1 MTAEIVFLHVQTSNL
16 ISMESIIITQSQQ
29 AASGRVESLVEIA
42 DRYRR
47 LYEDTSG
54 RLEAAI
60 GALAVSHFNTL
71 QATQL
76 LGIMANAYFDLSR
89 QYREKQEK
97 EIAELEAYHKA
108 VMEKAT
114 KVMEKAT
121 KALEGHP
128 IV

>member
-1 MTAEIVFLHVQTSNL
+1 MHVQTSNL
-16 ISMESIIITQSQQ
+16 ISMEPIIITQSQQ

-54 RLEAAI
+54 RLGAAI

-97 EIAELEAYHKA
+97 EIAELEAKQTELAAYQKA
-108 VMEKAT
+108 
-114 KVMEKAT
+114 VMEKAT

>member
-1 MTAEIVFLHVQTSNL
+1 MKP
-16 ISMESIIITQSQQ
+16 IIITQSQQ
-29 AASGRVESLVEIA
+29 AASGRVESLVEVA

-54 RLEAAI
+54 RLGAAI

-71 QATQL
+71 QATQV